1 MLIRSV
7 LVGAV
12 VLSIP
17 AATILAAP
25 MSQASSSDI
34 VVALE
39 APLTGSQAANG
50 QDMLDGAKLAAA
62 QINAK
67 GGVLGRRIRIVAIDD
82 KADPALSQASVTTAK
97 KAGAIAVV
105 GPYNSSVG
113 VINLPLYLKAGI
125 TPVQLTSTNDTD
137 GMGVTVQPKNNQIA
151 PVESTYVKSLGSQKV
166 AMLVDPSTYTQGM
179 ADRLKASLTA
189 AGDTVTSVPISEG
202 QADYASQVSQAL
214 KGSPDL
220 VYVSTYYPEG
230 SKIAGDLVK
239 SKLSTKCLM
248 GLANVDPAFV
258 QAAGMAASQR
268 CVFSGVPAAAQLP
281 GTSAKA
287 YVAQY
292 AKAFHQQPAVWGT
305 FTYDSANVLFRAISQ
320 VKSTVMSAV
329 LKNLDH
335 LTRYAGATG
344 SITITPTTGNR
355 VVVPVFILKVNDQ
368 GTFVINN

>member
-1 MLIRSV
+1 MLSRSV

-151 PVESTYVKSLGSQKV
+151 PVESTYV
-166 AMLVDPSTYTQGM
+166 
-179 ADRLKASLTA
+179 
-189 AGDTVTSVPISEG
+189 
-202 QADYASQVSQAL
+202 
-214 KGSPDL
+214 
-220 VYVSTYYPEG
+220 
-230 SKIAGDLVK
+230 
-239 SKLSTKCLM
+239 
-248 GLANVDPAFV
+248 
-258 QAAGMAASQR
+258 
-268 CVFSGVPAAAQLP
+268 
-281 GTSAKA
+281 
-287 YVAQY
+287 
-292 AKAFHQQPAVWGT
+292 
-305 FTYDSANVLFRAISQ
+305 
-320 VKSTVMSAV
+320 
-329 LKNLDH
+329 
-335 LTRYAGATG
+335 
-344 SITITPTTGNR
+344 
-355 VVVPVFILKVNDQ
+355 
-368 GTFVINN
+368 